1 MRYWDAMKAH
11 ETVMNW
17 VTEELKSGRLSI
29 GDHLPS
35 ERALAE
41 TLGVSRS
48 SLREALRV
56 LEALGTISSSTGSG
70 PRSGTIVTAVP
81 EQALSL
87 SLTLQLATSQ
97 VGHHDIF
104 ETRHLLEGWAALH
117 SDPERGDWST
127 AERLLGIM
135 DDPALPLEEFLKM
148 DAQFHVILSQ
158 SASNPL
164 ISTLMDA
171 LRSSVADHTVAR
183 AHSLPD
189 WPTTAARLQSEHRVI
204 LAALREGRREE
215 AVELIRKHITGYY
228 EETKG

>member
-1 MRYWDAMKAH
+1 MKAN

-17 VTEELKSGRLSI
+17 VTEELKSGRLGI

-56 LEALGTISSSTGSG
+56 LEALGSISSATGSG
-70 PRSGTIVTAVP
+70 PRSGTIITAVP

-97 VGHHDIF
+97 VGHHDVF
-104 ETRHLLEGWAALH
+104 EARLLLEGWAARH
-117 SDPERGDWST
+117 SLPERGDWDS
-127 AERLLGIM
+127 AEKLLTIM
-135 DDPALPLEEFLKM
+135 DDPELPLEEFLNL
-148 DAQFHVILSQ
+148 DAQFHAVLSRA
-158 SASNPL
+158 ASNPL

-171 LRSSVADHTVAR
+171 LRTSVADHTVAR
-183 AHSLPD
+183 AQTLPD
-189 WPTTAARLQSEHRVI
+189 WRATATRLQAEHRDI
-204 LAALREGRREE
+204 LTALREHRAEE
-215 AVELIRKHITGYY
+215 AAELLHRHITGYY
-228 EETKG
+228 EETQG

>member
-1 MRYWDAMKAH
+1 MKAH

-35 ERALAE
+35 ERTLAE

-56 LEALGTISSSTGSG
+56 LEALGSISSATGSG
-70 PRSGTIVTAVP
+70 PRAGTIITAAP

-97 VGHHDIF
+97 VGHHDVY
-104 ETRHLLEGWAALH
+104 EARHLLEGWAALH
-117 SDPERGDWST
+117 SSPERGDWT
-127 AERLLGIM
+127 AAEKLLDIM
-135 DDPALPLEEFLKM
+135 DDPALPLAEFLAL
-148 DAQFHVILSQ
+148 DAQFHVVLSK

-171 LRSSVADHTVAR
+171 LRTSVADHTVTR
-183 AHSLPD
+183 AQALPD
-189 WPTTAARLQSEHRVI
+189 WPTTAARLQVEHRAI
-204 LAALREGRREE
+204 LSALREGRREE
-215 AVELIRKHITGYY
+215 AAELIHQHITGYY
-228 EETKG
+228 EETQG

>member
-1 MRYWDAMKAH
+1 MKAH

-17 VTEELKSGRLSI
+17 VTEELKSGRLGI

-56 LEALGTISSSTGSG
+56 LEALGSISSATGSG
-70 PRSGTIVTAVP
+70 PRSGTIITAVP

-97 VGHHDIF
+97 VGHHDVF
-104 ETRHLLEGWAALH
+104 EARLLLEGWAARH
-117 SDPERGDWST
+117 SLPERGDWDS
-127 AERLLGIM
+127 AEKLLTIM
-135 DDPALPLEEFLKM
+135 DDPELPLEEFLNL
-148 DAQFHVILSQ
+148 DAQFHAVLSRA
-158 SASNPL
+158 ASNPL

-171 LRSSVADHTVAR
+171 LRTSVADHTVAR
-183 AHSLPD
+183 AQTLPD
-189 WPTTAARLQSEHRVI
+189 WRATATRLQVEHRAI
-204 LAALREGRREE
+204 LTALREHRAEE
-215 AVELIRKHITGYY
+215 AAELLHRHITGYY
-228 EETKG
+228 EETQG

>member
-1 MRYWDAMKAH
+1 MKAH

-17 VTEELKSGRLSI
+17 VTEELKSGRLGI

-56 LEALGTISSSTGSG
+56 LEALGSISSATGSG
-70 PRSGTIVTAVP
+70 PRSGTIITAVP

-97 VGHHDIF
+97 VGHHDVF
-104 ETRHLLEGWAALH
+104 EARLLLGGWAARH
-117 SDPERGDWST
+117 SLPERGDWDS
-127 AERLLGIM
+127 AEKLLTIM
-135 DDPALPLEEFLKM
+135 DDPELPLEEFLNL
-148 DAQFHVILSQ
+148 DAQFHAVLSRA
-158 SASNPL
+158 ASNPL

-171 LRSSVADHTVAR
+171 LRTSVADHTVAR
-183 AHSLPD
+183 AQTLPD
-189 WPTTAARLQSEHRVI
+189 WRATATRLQAEHRAI
-204 LAALREGRREE
+204 LTALREHRAEE
-215 AVELIRKHITGYY
+215 AAELLHRHITGYY
-228 EETKG
+228 EETQG

>member
-1 MRYWDAMKAH
+1 MKAH

-17 VTEELKSGRLSI
+17 VTEELKSGRLGI

-56 LEALGTISSSTGSG
+56 LEALGSISSATGSG
-70 PRSGTIVTAVP
+70 PRSGTIITAVP

-97 VGHHDIF
+97 VGHHDVF
-104 ETRHLLEGWAALH
+104 EARLLLEGWAARH
-117 SDPERGDWST
+117 SLPERGDWDS
-127 AERLLGIM
+127 AEKLLTIM
-135 DDPALPLEEFLKM
+135 DDPELPLEEFLNL
-148 DAQFHVILSQ
+148 DAQFHAVLSRA
-158 SASNPL
+158 ASNPL

-171 LRSSVADHTVAR
+171 LRTSVADHTVAR
-183 AHSLPD
+183 AQTLPD
-189 WPTTAARLQSEHRVI
+189 WRATATRLQAEHRDI
-204 LAALREGRREE
+204 LTALREHRAEE
-215 AVELIRKHITGYY
+215 AAELLHRHITGYY
-228 EETKG
+228 EETQG

>member
-1 MRYWDAMKAH
+1 MKAH

-17 VTEELKSGRLSI
+17 VTEELKSGRLGI

-56 LEALGTISSSTGSG
+56 LEALGSISSATGSG
-70 PRSGTIVTAVP
+70 PRSGTIITAVP

-97 VGHHDIF
+97 VGHHDVF
-104 ETRHLLEGWAALH
+104 EARLLLEGWAAKH
-117 SDPERGDWST
+117 SLPDRGDWDL
-127 AERLLGIM
+127 AEKLLAIM
-135 DDPALPLEEFLKM
+135 DDPELPLEEFLNL
-148 DAQFHVILSQ
+148 DAQFHAVLSR
-158 SASNPL
+158 SAANPL

-171 LRSSVADHTVAR
+171 LRISVADHTVAR
-183 AHSLPD
+183 AQALPD
-189 WPTTAARLQSEHRVI
+189 WPATALRLQAEHRAI
-204 LAALREGRREE
+204 LAALREHRTEE
-215 AVELIRKHITGYY
+215 AAELLHQHITGYY